1 LTEFTHFSGAVVDLD
16 AASSSQVVVSP
27 AVTLRVRPLSVNAQE
42 QLESLATVRGLV
54 EQYLAGDELAIP
66 ALPEVAVRV
75 VRSGTKNSGN
85 AHILAEIIHADC
97 ALTDYVLRIASSAAK
112 RPALPITSLQ
122 HAIAWLGLDDVANIA
137 FTLALQGK
145 MLHVEGQH
153 RKARRLWRHSLA
165 SALWARQLAHILA
178 RETGL
183 CYLSGLLHNIGK
195 AVTLGAVHD
204 VSQRAGLALAGSE
217 YDSLID
223 IFNRDV
229 GRRVVSAWALPPP
242 VPTIV
247 ARWDSYTSAG
257 AVRWESNVVNV
268 AHKLAD
274 YTLHEPCMLTR
285 ELLVMDQGYRDLGL
299 SAQDAEPLFD
309 SSVAINAELDRYL
322 SP

>member
-1 LTEFTHFSGAVVDLD
+1 M
-16 AASSSQVVVSP
+16 
-27 AVTLRVRPLSVNAQE
+27 
-42 QLESLATVRGLV
+42 RGLV
-54 EQYLAGDELAIP
+54 ERYIGGNELVIP
-66 ALPEVAVRV
+66 TLPDVAVCV
-75 VRSGTKNSGN
+75 VRSSTKNSGS
-85 AHILAEIIHADC
+85 AHMLADIIHADC
-97 ALTDYVLRIASSAAK
+97 ALTEYVLRIASSAAK

-145 MLHVEGQH
+145 MLHVDGQH

-165 SALWARQLAHILA
+165 SALWARQLAHTLG

-183 CYLSGLLHNIGK
+183 CYLSGLLHDIGK
-195 AVTLGAVHD
+195 VITLGVVHD
-204 VSQRAGLALAGSE
+204 VAQRAGAALAGSE
-217 YDSLID
+217 YDALID
-223 IFNRDV
+223 LFQRDV
-229 GRRVVSAWALPPP
+229 GTRVISAWALPPP
-242 VPTIV
+242 VPAVV
-247 ARWDSYTSAG
+247 AAWDSYASAG

-309 SSVAINAELDRYL
+309 SSTAINGELDRYL